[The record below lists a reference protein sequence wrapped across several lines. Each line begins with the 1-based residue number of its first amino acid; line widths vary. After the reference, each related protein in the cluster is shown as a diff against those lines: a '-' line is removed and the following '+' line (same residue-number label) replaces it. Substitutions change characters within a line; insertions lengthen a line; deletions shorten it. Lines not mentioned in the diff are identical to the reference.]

1 MEVDLM
7 YKAAIISA
15 VAQSDSVIRTH
26 IHSLSESFP
35 IWIITEHWGAGPW
48 ATWQVPV
55 GQTFHTPQVACVSPK
70 PPVPPWLPGG
80 SQPGRSP
87 SYRPS
92 SPVETPVK

>member
-1 MEVDLM
+1 M
-7 YKAAIISA
+7 YKAVIISA

-55 GQTFHTPQVACVSPK
+55 GQSFHTPQ
-70 PPVPPWLPGG
+70 GQ
-80 SQPGRSP
+80 SQTPSP
-87 SYRPS
+87 SLAAWRQPAWKE
-92 SPVETPVK
+92 PLLQAQQPNRNTCQMKEPH